1 MGLWLMAEDKI
12 EVVPAVDDKFIR
24 EFVEFSIISCPVEY
38 CTEKFANPW
47 FFDSENKLACVSG
60 KFAEPEIWYRHL
72 KMYLFDRWGY
82 KVPDEISIIADYD
95 KGFWELAE
103 IRAAEY
109 EEWKKRSEAI
119 MDGNHG
125 YDSLFSFT
133 RLQRTLP
140 PLPRGFVP
148 KLCEQEDA

>member
-1 MGLWLMAEDKI
+1 MGLWLMAEEKI
-12 EVVPAVDDKFIR
+12 DVVPAVDDRFIR

-47 FFDSENKLACVSG
+47 YFDSENKLACVSG
-60 KFAEPEIWYRHL
+60 KFAEPGIWYRHL
-72 KMYLFDRWGY
+72 KKYLFDRWGY
-82 KVPDEISIIADYD
+82 KVPDEISIIGEDE
-95 KGFWELAE
+95 KGFWELAK
-103 IRAAEY
+103 Y

-119 MDGNHG
+119 MDGNYG

-140 PLPRGFVP
+140 PLPRCFTP

>member
-95 KGFWELAE
+95 KGFWKND
-103 IRAAEY
+103 R
-109 EEWKKRSEAI
+109 KRSWMVI
-119 MDGNHG
+119 MGMTLCLALQG
-125 YDSLFSFT
+125 CSALCLLF
-133 RLQRTLP
+133 QE
-140 PLPRGFVP
+140 V
-148 KLCEQEDA
+148 LCQNYASRKTPD